1 MSKYK
6 GNYRN
11 QILCQKKEFAAY
23 LSKMMTF
30 IQGLGSATRINC
42 FEGHHLHS
50 KVLNS
55 QQKCGCCGFIF
66 IDHFNSEVAVWMVE
80 EAFWSLK

>member
-1 MSKYK
+1 
-6 GNYRN
+6 
-11 QILCQKKEFAAY
+11 
-23 LSKMMTF
+23 MTF

-55 QQKCGCCGFIF
+55 QQKRGCCGFIF

-80 EAFWSLK
+80 EAFGVSNERDSHTVENIN